1 MKFFFCIFCIIL
13 FISKTENVFSENLI
27 YDVNNVQVK
36 GKINNS
42 FRSRKIIE
50 SAFQKA
56 FVIFV
61 DKTLLRQDAIS
72 LHRTE
77 SQIIKDLVLGY
88 QIIKKE
94 KNKKNDSFSTLNIKF
109 DPKKIN
115 NFLAK
120 RGISYA
126 DISNISVTILPVL
139 VKEKNI
145 LLYGENF
152 FYKNWVELVDTEKSR
167 SDKLINYNMAL
178 ENIEDLEYINKIKE
192 QIDSISIRE
201 INSFNDDGNNV
212 LLILYSNG
220 KKFKAFIK
228 TSIKNKKIDR
238 NMDLNFYP
246 KDEDRSYKEAIVTL
260 KNEINQ
266 IWKEQN
272 LIDVNTPSFLD
283 FFLETKK
290 IDDSLKFRSILNTI
304 DVIENYSVLEMTKD
318 YSKIRLK
325 YRGKVNKIKEKL
337 IEKGIKVQIINN
349 VWKLII

>member
-212 LLILYSNG
+212 LLILYSTG

-290 IDDSLKFRSILNTI
+290 IDDYLKFKSILNTI